1 LVFLTIYI
9 PEDKVSE
16 IKNTADI
23 VEVIS
28 EVVVLKKT
36 GKNYVGLCPFHS
48 EKTPSFTVSPEKQ
61 IFYCFGCAAGGNV
74 FSFLMKHDGMSF
86 PDAAKMLAGRYGLDI
101 PTPTMSPEQKRRI
114 SQRENLFA
122 ANRQA
127 MEFFRKKLLD
137 DISGRRAIKYLKKR
151 GINKEI
157 LDKFYLGYAP
167 EGWEN
172 LLRFFT
178 KNNISLD
185 LVEKAGLILPRKEKS
200 GFYDR
205 FRDRIIFP
213 IFDLNMQVTGF
224 GGRVMDDSLPKYL
237 NSPETPVY
245 HKSRS
250 LYGLHLAKMKCREN
264 ERVFIVEGYFDLLA
278 LHQQGLQ
285 DSVATLGTSL
295 TSEHVQLLKGFIGK
309 DGRVILVFDS
319 DDAGI
324 KASQKSIEVFD
335 KGYINAQIL
344 ILPDGYDPD
353 SYISEFGVEAFLE
366 LVSKAKDIIPF
377 LMDSAVKKHGLS
389 IEGKMR
395 IISDMEDALG
405 SISDNIRRSL
415 YIKELAECINID
427 ESAVL
432 EKIRKISVRNRD
444 RAKRP
449 IRANTDLGRGYRKT
463 GVPDKAQEK
472 VFQGKWDKLERQIIS
487 MMLQFPQILSEIY
500 DRNILDL
507 FENNALKSIGQTLLT
522 HKDDSRLQ
530 VSDIIDLFKLKEQKN
545 MVASLAIGENIWDHE
560 ACIGII
566 NRFESIRKKNENKL
580 LEQIKTAEKDNDLD
594 LLAILLNQK
603 QKMALLNEK
612 KKMALLK

>member
-1 LVFLTIYI
+1 MTIYI

-23 VEVIS
+23 VEVVS

-86 PDAAKMLAGRYGLDI
+86 PDAAKILAGRYGIDI
-101 PTPTMSPEQKRRI
+101 PTTTMSPEQKRRM
-114 SQRENLFA
+114 SQRESLFA

-127 MEFFRKKLLD
+127 MEFFRKQLLD
-137 DISGRRAIKYLKKR
+137 DISGRRAMGYLKKR

-157 LDKFYLGYAP
+157 FDNFYLGYAP
-167 EGWEN
+167 KGWDN

-178 KNNISLD
+178 KKNISLD
-185 LVEKAGLILPRKEKS
+185 LVEKAGLIVSRKEKS

-205 FRDRIIFP
+205 FRDRLIFP
-213 IFDLNMQVTGF
+213 IFDLNMQVIGF

-245 HKSRS
+245 NKSRS

-264 ERVFIVEGYFDLLA
+264 ERVFIVEGYFDLLT
-278 LHQQGLQ
+278 LHQHGLQ

-295 TSEHVQLLKGFIGK
+295 TPEHVQLIKGFVGK

-324 KASQKSIEVFD
+324 KASQRSIEVFD

-353 SYISEFGVEAFLE
+353 SFIFEFGVESFLD
-366 LVSKAKDIIPF
+366 LVSEAQGIIPF

-389 IEGKMR
+389 IEGKIR
-395 IISDMEDALG
+395 IISEMKEPLG
-405 SISDNIRRSL
+405 SISDNVRRSL

-427 ESAVL
+427 EFAVL

-449 IRANTDLGRGYRKT
+449 TWPNTGLGRGHHKT
-463 GVPDKAQEK
+463 SVPDKAQK
-472 VFQGKWDKLERQIIS
+472 KAFQGKWDKLERQIIA
-487 MMLQFPQILSEIY
+487 MMLQFPQILFEIY
-500 DRNILDL
+500 ERNILDL
-507 FENNALKSIGQTLLT
+507 FENNTLKLIGQVLLT
-522 HKDDSRLQ
+522 HKDDSKVQ
-530 VSDIIDLFKLKEQKN
+530 ISDIINLIEEKEQKN
-545 MVASLAIGENIWDHE
+545 IVASLAIGEDIWGHE

-566 NRFESIRKKNENKL
+566 TRFESIRRKDENKL
-580 LEQIKTAEKDNDLD
+580 LEKIKAAEKDKDLE
-594 LLAILLNQK
+594 LLAKLLNQK

>member
-1 LVFLTIYI
+1 LTFYI

-36 GKNYVGLCPFHS
+36 GKNYIGLCPFHS

-86 PDAAKMLAGRYGLDI
+86 PDAAKILAGRYGIDI
-101 PTPTMSPEQKRRI
+101 PTTAMSPEQKRRM
-114 SQRENLFA
+114 SQRESLFA
-122 ANRQA
+122 TNRLA
-127 MEFFRKKLLD
+127 MEFFRKQLFD
-137 DISGRRAIKYLKKR
+137 DISGRRAMAYLNKR

-157 LDKFYLGYAP
+157 FDNFYLGYAP
-167 EGWEN
+167 EGWDN

-178 KNNISLD
+178 KKNISLD
-185 LVEKAGLILPRKEKS
+185 LVEKVGLIVSRKEKS

-205 FRDRIIFP
+205 FRDRLIFP
-213 IFDLNMQVTGF
+213 IFDLNMQVIGF

-245 HKSRS
+245 NKSRS

-278 LHQQGLQ
+278 LHQHGLQ

-295 TSEHVQLLKGFIGK
+295 TPEHVQLLKGFVGK

-324 KASQKSIEVFD
+324 KASRRSIEVFD
-335 KGYINAQIL
+335 KGYINAQIV

-353 SYISEFGVEAFLE
+353 SYIFEFGVESFLV
-366 LVSKAKDIIPF
+366 LVSEAKDIIPF

-389 IEGKMR
+389 IEGKIR
-395 IISDMEDALG
+395 IISEMQDTLG
-405 SISDNIRRSL
+405 SISDNTRRSL

-449 IRANTDLGRGYRKT
+449 TWPNTDLGRGHHKT
-463 GVPDKAQEK
+463 SVPDKAQEK
-472 VFQGKWDKLERQIIS
+472 VFQGKWDKLERQIIA
-487 MMLQFPQILSEIY
+487 MMLQFPQILSQIY
-500 DRNILDL
+500 ERNILDL
-507 FENNALKSIGQTLLT
+507 FENNDLKSIGQVLLT
-522 HKDDSRLQ
+522 HKDDSKVK
-530 VSDIIDLFKLKEQKN
+530 VSDIINLIKEKEQKN
-545 MVASLAIGENIWDHE
+545 IVASLAIGEDVWDHD
-560 ACIGII
+560 ACIGIVT
-566 NRFESIRKKNENKL
+566 RFESIRRKNENNL
-580 LEQIKTAEKDNDLD
+580 LEKIKAAEKDNDLE
-594 LLAILLNQK
+594 LLANLLNQK